1 MYLDYFDDIIYFKCD
16 STSIISTT
24 STTSSTSRVTPPR
37 PPRLLLL
44 LHANLL
50 SRTPAK
56 RGWGCTGELVHHH
69 CPVLVREFED
79 IAASI
84 ELHWRTSTS
93 SLSGARERV

>member
-16 STSIISTT
+16 STSIISTI
-24 STTSSTSRVTPPR
+24 TTASSTSRVTPPR
-37 PPRLLLL
+37 PPRLLL